1 MAKYFAG
8 LDVSTQSCKIVII
21 NSDEQTLEFV
31 DRVNYDKDLVHYKTE
46 QGVIPSDELGV
57 SESNPLMWVEAVD
70 EVFKKALEHG
80 FPMEQ
85 IKAISVSGQQHGL
98 VAVDSNGN
106 PVAIT
111 QSLVDAEV
119 ARLQADHDSKAYARA
134 RAEAYASIG
143 DQLDMQYHDSV
154 NGSRTWLDHIEAVK
168 EAHPK

>member
-1 MAKYFAG
+1 MKHQAIYN
-8 LDVSTQSCKIVII
+8 T
-21 NSDEQTLEFV
+21 
-31 DRVNYDKDLVHYKTE
+31 H
-46 QGVIPSDELGV
+46 PSVVGIYGEDAE
-57 SESNPLMWVEAVD
+57 
-70 EVFKKALEHG
+70 
-80 FPMEQ
+80 
-85 IKAISVSGQQHGL
+85 

-111 QSLVDAEV
+111 QSLVDDEV

-134 RAEAYASIG
+134 RANAYASIG